1 MHIGVV
7 RKNGW
12 NFQKYRDLIGS
23 WLLTV
28 CGTYL
33 MMADIGDGRL
43 HIYNRIVKQ
52 PFNDKIY
59 NYLIATN

>member
-52 PFNDKIY
+52 PFKW
-59 NYLIATN
+59 